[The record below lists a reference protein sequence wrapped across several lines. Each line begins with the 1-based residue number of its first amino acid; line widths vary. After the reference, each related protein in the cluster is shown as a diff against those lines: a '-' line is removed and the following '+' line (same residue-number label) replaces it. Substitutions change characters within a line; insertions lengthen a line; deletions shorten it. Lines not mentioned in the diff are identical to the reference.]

1 MGSECRA
8 FFHTAA
14 AAQLLFLLSA
24 FGASGCP
31 VSESD
36 DPCVNNPCQEWGTCA
51 VTSNRG
57 FVCDC
62 PEGTSGDQCEIN
74 PDECE
79 NHACVNGVCVDS
91 LGEYNCVCDPGFTG
105 TLCDELR
112 VPPDPVTAE
121 LSLDVSMDD
130 LPSWFDTAFSR
141 DIGRALGLPT
151 TAVMVMSKSAG
162 SVIVT
167 FSIAPNQNFNVTGN
181 GGWAYD
187 PRDKLE
193 ELADMVKNENSKLFT
208 QRNNFI
214 NAERL
219 KPAHNRAL
227 VAADGPVPCMFYLER
242 IHVCNGKTDSESVC
256 GDMNCRGAMDDILKN
271 HGRVLQNGIC
281 LTNPVPFPDAMPRS
295 QCQGSPARSTT
306 GLPWPD
312 DDRLQSVWVGRWDS
326 LCGGPAPETPDT
338 IQCVGDDV

>member
-1 MGSECRA
+1 MPS
-8 FFHTAA
+8 FFSHRRC

-36 DPCVNNPCQEWGTCA
+36 DPCVNNPCQEWGTCV

-151 TAVMVMSKSAG
+151 TAVMVMSKSPG

-167 FSIAPNQNFNVTGN
+167 FSIAPNQNFNATGN

-214 NAERL
+214 NKERL

-227 VAADGPVPCMFYLER
+227 LPVDGPVRCMYYLER
-242 IHVCNGKTDSESVC
+242 VHVCNGKSSAETVC
-256 GDMNCRGAMDDILKN
+256 SDMDCRGAIDAIIKN
-271 HGRVLQNGIC
+271 HDR
-281 LTNPVPFPDAMPRS
+281 
-295 QCQGSPARSTT
+295 CQGTEDRSTT
-306 GLPWPD
+306 GLRWPD
-312 DDRLQSVWVGRWDS
+312 DENLQSRWVTRWDDI
-326 LCGGPAPETPDT
+326 CGPVPATPDT

>member
-1 MGSECRA
+1 MPS
-8 FFHTAA
+8 FFSHRRC

-36 DPCVNNPCQEWGTCA
+36 DPCVNNPCQEWGTCV

-79 NHACVNGVCVDS
+79 NHACINGVCVDS

-121 LSLDVSMDD
+121 LSLDVSMED

-141 DIGRALGLPT
+141 DIGRALGLPA
-151 TAVMVMSKSAG
+151 TAVMVMSKSPG

-227 VAADGPVPCMFYLER
+227 VPVDGPVRCMYYL
-242 IHVCNGKTDSESVC
+242 
-256 GDMNCRGAMDDILKN
+256 
-271 HGRVLQNGIC
+271 
-281 LTNPVPFPDAMPRS
+281 
-295 QCQGSPARSTT
+295 
-306 GLPWPD
+306 
-312 DDRLQSVWVGRWDS
+312 
-326 LCGGPAPETPDT
+326 
-338 IQCVGDDV
+338 